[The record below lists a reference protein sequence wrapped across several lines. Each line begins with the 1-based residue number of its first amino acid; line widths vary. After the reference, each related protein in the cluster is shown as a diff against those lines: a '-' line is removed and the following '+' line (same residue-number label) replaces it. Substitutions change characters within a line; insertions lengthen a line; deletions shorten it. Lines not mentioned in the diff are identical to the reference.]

1 MAKSN
6 FKVFAE
12 GVAPANIQSDY
23 EYETDTQ
30 RVSGVVPGIA
40 VPSLHNKIYKQATI
54 MAAAIAQV
62 IVQAGFDAM
71 DDDYTGLVANLR
83 KTFAGSVN
91 GVKPDAKGNIDLTSV
106 LENIRRMTYPR
117 IGDVIMTKNPE
128 NPSVKYTGTTWE
140 LLEEKTF
147 IMSAGSTSKVGEK
160 GGSNTHT
167 STVSE
172 MPSHTHGY
180 TMGEAGGHDHG
191 RGNMEIFGELPLPT
205 HTGRWD
211 RYVRGAFWSEGGN
224 GGRKSHEVEGSD
236 FPESGRWWDITYAN
250 FYASR
255 AWTGR
260 TSYVVAHKH
269 SLSISP
275 TGTGKSWD
283 SRPKYIALFIWI
295 RTE

>member
-12 GVAPANIQSDY
+12 GVAPANIQSDN

-30 RVSGVVPGIA
+30 RVSGVVPGVA

-62 IVQAGFDAM
+62 IVQAGLDAM
-71 DDDYTGLVANLR
+71 DDDYSGLVANLR

-91 GVKPDAKGNIDLTSV
+91 GVKPNAQGNIDLTSV

-140 LLEEKTF
+140 LIEEKTF
-147 IMSAGSTSKVGEK
+147 IMSAGNTAKVGEK

-172 MPSHTHGY
+172 MPAHTHGY
-180 TMGEAGGHDHG
+180 TMGAAGGHDHN
-191 RGNMEIFGELPLPT
+191 RGNMNITGKFTALVQSSIDIKTAGAIYYELQSI
-205 HTGRWD
+205 G
-211 RYVRGAFWSEGGN
+211 EGGDRN
-224 GGRKSHEVEGSD
+224 S
-236 FPESGRWWDITYAN
+236 AN
-250 FYASR
+250 ETPIYHFDASR

-260 TSYVVAHKH
+260 TSYVTAHNH
-269 SLSISP
+269 DLSINA
-275 TGTGKSWD
+275 TGSGKAWD
-283 SRPKYIALFIWI
+283 SRPKYIALYIWI

>member
-12 GVAPANIQSDY
+12 GVAPANIQSDN
-23 EYETDTQ
+23 EYEADTQ

-83 KTFAGSVN
+83 KTFVGSVN
-91 GVKPDAKGNIDLTSV
+91 SIKPDAQGNIDLTSV

-147 IMSAGSTSKVGEK
+147 IMSAGNTAKVGEK

-180 TMGEAGGHDHG
+180 TMGLAGGHDHG
-191 RGNMEIFGELPLPT
+191 RGDMEIEGEFNADDSAFGRQATSIPT
-205 HTGRWD
+205 S
-211 RYVRGAFWSEGGN
+211 GAFLQGRSVDFDQKSIGG
-224 GGRKSHEVEGSD
+224 GSGARMR
-236 FPESGRWWDITYAN
+236 FL
-250 FYASR
+250 ASR

-260 TSYVVAHKH
+260 TSYAAAHKH
-269 SLSISP
+269 SLSINA
-275 TGTGKSWD
+275 TGSGQAWD
-283 SRPKYIALFIWI
+283 SRPKYIALYIWI

>member
-12 GVAPANIQSDY
+12 GVAPANIQSDN
-23 EYETDTQ
+23 EYETDSQ

-62 IVQAGFDAM
+62 IVHAGLDAM
-71 DDDYTGLVANLR
+71 DDDYTGLVENLR

-91 GVKPDAKGNIDLTSV
+91 GIKPDAQGNIDLTSV

-147 IMSAGSTSKVGEK
+147 IMAAGNTAKVGET
-160 GGSNTHT
+160 GGSNTH
-167 STVSE
+167 SQSVEE
-172 MPSHTHGY
+172 MAPHAHDY
-180 TMGEAGGHDHG
+180 FMGLAGGHDHD
-191 RGNMEIFGELPLPT
+191 RGNMNIT
-205 HTGRWD
+205 
-211 RYVRGAFWSEGGN
+211 GAFWGHDVQSKYGGN
-224 GGRKSHEVEGSD
+224 GAFYVSKRGNYNDYGGTYHANYGAVMSFNASKSWV
-236 FPESGRWWDITYAN
+236 
-250 FYASR
+250 
-255 AWTGR
+255 GR
-260 TSYVVAHKH
+260 TSYVSAHSHTLKIQ
-269 SLSISP
+269 SAGS
-275 TGTGKSWD
+275 GKAWD
-283 SRPKYIALFIWI
+283 TRPKYKAFYIWI

>member
-12 GVAPANIQSDY
+12 GVAPANIQSDN
-23 EYETDTQ
+23 EYETDSQ

-54 MAAAIAQV
+54 MAAAMAQV
-62 IVQAGFDAM
+62 IVQAGLDAM

-91 GVKPDAKGNIDLTSV
+91 GVKPDAQGNIDLTSV

-117 IGDVIMTKNPE
+117 IGDVIMTKNSE

-147 IMSAGSTSKVGEK
+147 IMAAGNTAKVGET

-167 STVSE
+167 STVLE

-180 TMGEAGGHDHG
+180 TMGEAGGHDHD
-191 RGNMEIFGELPLPT
+191 RGNMNI
-205 HTGRWD
+205 TGSFTALLQIQSD
-211 RYVRGAFWSEGGN
+211 IKADGAFFYELQRISEGGD
-224 GGRKSHEVEGSD
+224 RGS
-236 FPESGRWWDITYAN
+236 AN
-250 FYASR
+250 ETPIYHLDASR

-260 TSYVVAHKH
+260 TSYVSAHKH
-269 SLSISP
+269 ALSINT
-275 TGTGKSWD
+275 TGSGQAWD
-283 SRPKYIALFIWI
+283 SRPKYIALYIWI
-295 RTE
+295 RTA

>member
-12 GVAPANIQSDY
+12 GVAPANIQSDN
-23 EYETDTQ
+23 EYEKDTQ

-71 DDDYTGLVANLR
+71 DDDYTGLVENLR

-91 GVKPDAKGNIDLTSV
+91 GIKPDSKGNIDLTSV
-106 LENIRRMTYPR
+106 LDNIRRMTYPR

-147 IMSAGSTSKVGEK
+147 IMSAGNTAKVGKK

-167 STVSE
+167 STISE

-180 TMGEAGGHDHG
+180 TMGVAGGHDHG
-191 RGNMEIFGELPLPT
+191 RGNMEIAGEFNADDSAFGQDGDKSPPS
-205 HTGRWD
+205 
-211 RYVRGAFWSEGGN
+211 GAFFQGTAVDIDQRSSAGWL
-224 GGRKSHEVEGSD
+224 GSRMC
-236 FPESGRWWDITYAN
+236 FL
-250 FYASR
+250 ASR
-255 AWTGR
+255 SWTGR
-260 TSYVVAHKH
+260 TSYVESHNH
-269 SLSISP
+269 SLSINS
-275 TGTGKSWD
+275 TGSGKAWD
-283 SRPKYIALFIWI
+283 NRPKYIALYIWI

>member
-12 GVAPANIQSDY
+12 GVAPANIQSDN
-23 EYETDTQ
+23 EYEADTQ

-71 DDDYTGLVANLR
+71 DDDYTGLVSNLR
-83 KTFAGSVN
+83 KTFVGSVN
-91 GVKPDAKGNIDLTSV
+91 SIKPDEKGNIDLTSII
-106 LENIRRMTYPR
+106 ENIRRMTYPR
-117 IGDVIMTKNPE
+117 IGDVLMTKNPE

-140 LLEEKTF
+140 LIEEKTF
-147 IMSAGSTSKVGEK
+147 IMSAGNTAKVGEK

-167 STVSE
+167 STVDE

-180 TMGEAGGHDHG
+180 TMVEAGGHDHD
-191 RGNMEIFGELPLPT
+191 RGDMNITGSFIGVYNGNPT
-205 HTGRWD
+205 S
-211 RYVRGAFWSEGGN
+211 GAFYNRGG
-224 GGRKSHEVEGSD
+224 GGHTKQYTD
-236 FPESGRWWDITYAN
+236 WDGQN
-250 FYASR
+250 LVFDASR

-260 TSYVVAHKH
+260 TSYAAAHKH

-283 SRPKYIALFIWI
+283 SRPKYIALYIWI

>member
-12 GVAPANIQSDY
+12 GVAPANIQSDN
-23 EYETDTQ
+23 EYETDSQ

-54 MAAAIAQV
+54 MAAAMAQV
-62 IVQAGFDAM
+62 IVQAGLDAM

-91 GVKPDAKGNIDLTSV
+91 GVKPDAQGNIDLTSV

-117 IGDVIMTKNPE
+117 IGDVIMTKNSE

-147 IMSAGSTSKVGEK
+147 IMAAGNTAKVGET

-167 STVSE
+167 STVFE

-180 TMGEAGGHDHG
+180 TMGEAGGHDHD
-191 RGNMEIFGELPLPT
+191 RGNMNI
-205 HTGRWD
+205 TGSFTALLQIQSD
-211 RYVRGAFWSEGGN
+211 IKADGAFFYELQRISEGGD
-224 GGRKSHEVEGSD
+224 RGS
-236 FPESGRWWDITYAN
+236 AN
-250 FYASR
+250 ETPIYHLDASR

-260 TSYVVAHKH
+260 TSYVSAHKH
-269 SLSISP
+269 ALSINT
-275 TGTGKSWD
+275 TGSGQAWD
-283 SRPKYIALFIWI
+283 SRPKYIALYIWI
-295 RTE
+295 RTA

>member
-6 FKVFAE
+6 FRVFAE
-12 GVAPANIQSDY
+12 GVAPANIQSDN

-40 VPSLHNKIYKQATI
+40 GPALHNKIYKQATI

-62 IVQAGFDAM
+62 IVQAGFDAI
-71 DDDYTGLVANLR
+71 DSDYTGLVANLR

-91 GVKPDAKGNIDLTSV
+91 GVKPDAQGNIDLTPV

-117 IGDVIMTKNPE
+117 IGDVIMTKNAE

-147 IMSAGSTSKVGEK
+147 IMSAGNTAKVGEK

-180 TMGEAGGHDHG
+180 TMGEAGGHDHD
-191 RGNMEIFGELPLPT
+191 RGNMEIAGEFNADDSAFGRHATSIPT
-205 HTGRWD
+205 S
-211 RYVRGAFWSEGGN
+211 GAFFQGRSVGFDQKSSAGGA
-224 GGRKSHEVEGSD
+224 GARMT
-236 FPESGRWWDITYAN
+236 FL
-250 FYASR
+250 ASR
-255 AWTGR
+255 SWTGR
-260 TSYVVAHKH
+260 TSYAASHKH
-269 SLSISP
+269 ALLINA
-275 TGTGKSWD
+275 TGSGQEWD
-283 SRPKYIALFIWI
+283 SRPKYIALYIWI

>member
-12 GVAPANIQSDY
+12 GVAPANIQSDN
-23 EYETDTQ
+23 EYETDIQ
-30 RVSGVVPGIA
+30 RISGVVPGIA

-62 IVQAGFDAM
+62 IVQAGLDAM

-83 KTFAGSVN
+83 KTFVGSVN
-91 GVKPDAKGNIDLTSV
+91 GIKPDANGNIDLTSV

-147 IMSAGSTSKVGEK
+147 IMSAGNTAKVGEK
-160 GGSNTHT
+160 GGSNTHA
-167 STVSE
+167 STVNE

-180 TMGEAGGHDHG
+180 TMGLAGGHDHD
-191 RGNMEIFGELPLPT
+191 RGNMNITGKFTALLQTERDIKAGGAIDFELQGIGEN
-205 HTGRWD
+205 
-211 RYVRGAFWSEGGN
+211 GN
-224 GGRKSHEVEGSD
+224 RNDAYETPIYHFD
-236 FPESGRWWDITYAN
+236 
-250 FYASR
+250 ASR

-260 TSYVVAHKH
+260 TSYAAAHNH
-269 SLSISP
+269 NLLINS
-275 TGTGKSWD
+275 TGSGQAWD
-283 SRPKYIALFIWI
+283 SRPKYIALYIWI

>member
-12 GVAPANIQSDY
+12 GVAPANIQSDN
-23 EYETDTQ
+23 EYEADTQ

-71 DDDYTGLVANLR
+71 DDDYSGLVANLR
-83 KTFAGSVN
+83 KTFVGSVN
-91 GVKPDAKGNIDLTSV
+91 SIKPDAQGNIDLTSV

-147 IMSAGSTSKVGEK
+147 IMSAGNTAMVGDK
-160 GGSNTHT
+160 
-167 STVSE
+167 
-172 MPSHTHGY
+172 
-180 TMGEAGGHDHG
+180 
-191 RGNMEIFGELPLPT
+191 
-205 HTGRWD
+205 
-211 RYVRGAFWSEGGN
+211 
-224 GGRKSHEVEGSD
+224 
-236 FPESGRWWDITYAN
+236 
-250 FYASR
+250 
-255 AWTGR
+255 
-260 TSYVVAHKH
+260 
-269 SLSISP
+269 
-275 TGTGKSWD
+275 
-283 SRPKYIALFIWI
+283 
-295 RTE
+295 

>member
-6 FKVFAE
+6 FRVFAE
-12 GVAPANIQSDY
+12 GVAPANIQSDN
-23 EYETDTQ
+23 EYETDSQ

-40 VPSLHNKIYKQATI
+40 LPSLHNKIYKQATI

-62 IVQAGFDAM
+62 IVQAGLDAM

-91 GVKPDAKGNIDLTSV
+91 GVKPDAHGNIDLTSV

-117 IGDVIMTKNPE
+117 IGDVIMTKNSE

-147 IMSAGSTSKVGEK
+147 IMAAGNTAKVGET

-180 TMGEAGGHDHG
+180 TMGEAGGHDHD
-191 RGNMEIFGELPLPT
+191 RGNMNI
-205 HTGRWD
+205 TGSFTALLQIQSD
-211 RYVRGAFWSEGGN
+211 IKADGAFFYELQRISEGGD
-224 GGRKSHEVEGSD
+224 RGS
-236 FPESGRWWDITYAN
+236 AN
-250 FYASR
+250 ETPIYHLDASR

-260 TSYVVAHKH
+260 TSYVSAHKH
-269 SLSISP
+269 ALSINA
-275 TGTGKSWD
+275 TGSGQAWD
-283 SRPKYIALFIWI
+283 SRPKYIALYIWI
-295 RTE
+295 RTA